1 MRYVTPFR
9 AEVLEKIS
17 LLSDVSDIIDKWL
30 KVQMLWINLVSVF
43 TAGDIA
49 KAMPTESKK
58 FKQIDKQW
66 LKIMERAHEQK
77 IVVQCCQ
84 NDILK
89 SSLAGLK
96 EGLEQCQKKLES
108 YLEAKRG
115 IFPRFYFCSNADLL
129 KILSVGSDPNAVQD
143 DFEKLFDQINR
154 VTFDEIDRKLIIS
167 LHGALGGSEED
178 IMLVEGVKAEGNIE
192 DWLLK
197 VEKEMQRTM
206 KNICQAGYQDCF
218 SKTLR
223 EFTDEYPS
231 QVALLGI
238 QFIWTARLQE
248 ALEKP
253 RLQEKTQELERKKKE
268 II

>member
-1 MRYVTPFR
+1 
-9 AEVLEKIS
+9 
-17 LLSDVSDIIDKWL
+17 
-30 KVQMLWINLVSVF
+30 
-43 TAGDIA
+43 
-49 KAMPTESKK
+49 
-58 FKQIDKQW
+58 
-66 LKIMERAHEQK
+66 MERAHEQK

-96 EGLEQCQKKLES
+96 EGLEQCQKKLEH
-108 YLEAKRG
+108 YLEDKRA

-167 LHGALGGSEED
+167 IHGSLGGSEED

-206 KNICQAGYQDCF
+206 KNICQAGY
-218 SKTLR
+218 
-223 EFTDEYPS
+223 
-231 QVALLGI
+231 
-238 QFIWTARLQE
+238 
-248 ALEKP
+248 
-253 RLQEKTQELERKKKE
+253 
-268 II
+268 